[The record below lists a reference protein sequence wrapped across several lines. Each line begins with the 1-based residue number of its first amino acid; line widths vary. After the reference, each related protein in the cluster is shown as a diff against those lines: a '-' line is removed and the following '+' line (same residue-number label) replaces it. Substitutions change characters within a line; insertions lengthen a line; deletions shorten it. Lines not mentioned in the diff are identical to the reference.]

1 MPLPLHFFQSL
12 VPEENTQAPRF
23 RKRIG
28 RGGRVLIDRI
38 GFRAPDNVDD
48 RYRFDPD
55 VVCWDEEV
63 EQLDE
68 NDDR

>member
-12 VPEENTQAPRF
+12 APEERTQAPRF

-28 RGGRVLIDRI
+28 RGGRVLVGRI
-38 GFRAPDNVDD
+38 GYRTPDNVDD

-55 VVCWDEEV
+55 VVCLDEEV
-63 EQLDE
+63 EYFDE
-68 NDDR
+68 NDER